1 MKLNHILKAKGI
13 LEEMFDGALKKYKVT
28 YFEACEIAH
37 CFNEII
43 NNGET
48 CTIYEG
54 VRSFFDKQKF
64 TITDDGV
71 GWKISL

>member
-1 MKLNHILKAKGI
+1 MNLNHILKAKGI
-13 LEEMFDGALKKYKVT
+13 LEEMFDGKLRKYKVT
-28 YFEACEIAH
+28 CFEACEITH

-64 TITDDGV
+64 TIADDGV